1 MNDWGAEDS
10 ISTAEP
16 QGAKLKKIGVVI
28 LLLKLVGVLGA
39 PVYANSGYGIDS
51 GDRSSGAASF
61 RLVSA
66 LGPRHL
72 DVDQI
77 EGSMGMEQS
86 ERSKSP
92 NRAFLS
98 SLIIPGSGQLY
109 LGAKRG
115 YFYIAAEVGML
126 AVYFVT
132 RRDAENT
139 REQYREHVRN
149 HVAFDGPGGFDS
161 WDPVEDYEHATLFDN
176 WHNVYT
182 ERNGEP
188 LDRVGAWYWRDRQA
202 FKDEDREGQHDS
214 PARLMARQWRDE
226 ANDKF
231 ERARTFL
238 GIAILNHVIS
248 AVEARIYAKRSNR
261 HYVPQA
267 RAPRS
272 FGLDV
277 QTTISPDAAET
288 QLVLRKLF

>member
-1 MNDWGAEDS
+1 M
-10 ISTAEP
+10 
-16 QGAKLKKIGVVI
+16 KKIGDVI
-28 LLLKLVGVLGA
+28 LLLNLIGLVVSPG
-39 PVYANSGYGIDS
+39 YANSVDTAARDWGES
-51 GDRSSGAASF
+51 GGASF
-61 RLVSA
+61 RLLSA

-77 EGSMGMEQS
+77 EGTKGIERS
-86 ERSKSP
+86 ERLKSP

-98 SLIIPGSGQLY
+98 SLFIPGSGQLY

-115 YFYIAAEVGML
+115 YLYIAAEVGML
-126 AVYFVT
+126 AAYFVT

-182 ERNGEP
+182 ERDGEP

-214 PARLMARQWRDE
+214 PERLMARQWREE

-248 AVEARIYAKRSNR
+248 AVEARISAKRSNR
-261 HYVPQA
+261 EFRSQA
-267 RAPRS
+267 TAPRS
-272 FGLDV
+272 FKFNV
-277 QTTISPDAAET
+277 QTTVSPYAAET

>member
-1 MNDWGAEDS
+1 M
-10 ISTAEP
+10 
-16 QGAKLKKIGVVI
+16 KKIGGIILFLNLIGLVVS
-28 LLLKLVGVLGA
+28 
-39 PVYANSGYGIDS
+39 PVYANSVDTTALDWGE
-51 GDRSSGAASF
+51 SGAVSF
-61 RLVSA
+61 RLMSA
-66 LGPRHL
+66 LGQRQL
-72 DVDQI
+72 DVDHTA
-77 EGSMGMEQS
+77 GSMGMEPS

-115 YFYIAAEVGML
+115 YVYIAVEVGML

-149 HVAFDGPGGFDS
+149 HVSFDGPGGFDS

-214 PARLMARQWRDE
+214 PERLRARQWRDE

-238 GIAILNHVIS
+238 GIAILNHVVS
-248 AVEARIYAKRSNR
+248 AVEARIFAKRSSQNDM
-261 HYVPQA
+261 PQA
-267 RAPRS
+267 RATRS
-272 FGLDV
+272 IELDV
-277 QTTISPDAAET
+277 TTTASPYAAET
-288 QLVLRKLF
+288 RLVLRKLF

>member
-1 MNDWGAEDS
+1 M
-10 ISTAEP
+10 
-16 QGAKLKKIGVVI
+16 KKIGGII
-28 LLLKLVGVLGA
+28 LLLNLIGLVVS
-39 PVYANSGYGIDS
+39 PVYANSVDTTALDWGE
-51 GDRSSGAASF
+51 SGAASF
-61 RLVSA
+61 RLMSA
-66 LGPRHL
+66 LGQRQL
-72 DVDQI
+72 DVDHTA
-77 EGSMGMEQS
+77 GSMSMERS

-109 LGAKRG
+109 LGSKRG
-115 YFYIAAEVGML
+115 YVYIAVEVGML

-214 PARLMARQWRDE
+214 PERLKARQWRDE

-238 GIAILNHVIS
+238 GIAILNHVVS
-248 AVEARIYAKRSNR
+248 AVEARISAKRSSQNDM
-261 HYVPQA
+261 PQT
-267 RAPRS
+267 RATRS
-272 FGLDV
+272 IELDV
-277 QTTISPDAAET
+277 TTTASPYAAET
-288 QLVLRKLF
+288 RLVLRKLF